1 MNIEY
6 RPPMKVNILSDLLD
20 WAKGL
25 LLLSAIVYCLLPWI
39 QGQIGWL
46 FERGFAVFSE
56 RPATAAHWYEKA
68 LEARA
73 FRPAVDVLEPAYA
86 LGVLYRDGRGVPQ
99 DIEVAKRHLRQAAQ
113 GGHGV
118 ARNDLYVLLARGGK
132 PEDWPEALGWLKQA
146 VQAEVPLALCNL
158 GGLHAKGAPGV
169 LHDLVEARSLHERAQ
184 KKDADVCTTQLAI
197 ALEKGLG
204 GPVDLGRAIDLYT
217 RAANAGD
224 KTAMGQLGNMLIEG
238 RGTAKNVDEG
248 RKWLRQGE
256 WLHELADSGDAAAQ
270 FELAEAWYQSG
281 LSDLPPDRRGEA
293 AGLPVGYLKA
303 AAGAGHAQ
311 AMALLGEF
319 FELGIGVEKSASDA
333 EIWYERASAA
343 GEADA
348 TIWLVDH
355 SSGSASVQGRMGDL
369 VERLKTAG
377 SHGHAR
383 AQFKLSEM
391 YRDGLGVAA
400 DAVQSY
406 VWLSIAASMNA
417 TNTEANRDRETA
429 AARLS
434 QAQLAEALERARPL
448 HASIQAAAKIGAKKL
463 DE

>member
-1 MNIEY
+1 MSIES

-46 FERGFAVFSE
+46 FERGFAVFRE

-99 DIEVAKRHLRQAAQ
+99 DIEVAKRYLRRAAQ

-118 ARNDLYVLLARGGK
+118 AQNDLYVLLAKGEK
-132 PEDWPEALGWLKQA
+132 PEDWPEALRWLRLA
-146 VQAEVPLALCNL
+146 VQAEVPLAMCNL
-158 GGLHAKGAPGV
+158 GGLHSKGAPGV
-169 LHDLVEARSLHERAQ
+169 LHDPVEARALHDLAQ
-184 KKDADVCTTQLAI
+184 KEDAGTCTTQLALT
-197 ALEKGLG
+197 LEKGVG
-204 GPVDLGRAIDLYT
+204 GPVDLGRAFELYSL
-217 RAANAGD
+217 AANAGD

-238 RGTAKNVDEG
+238 RGAAKNVDEG

-256 WLHELADSGDAAAQ
+256 WLQELAESGDTAAQ

-281 LSDLPPDRRGEA
+281 LSDLPPERRGQA
-293 AGLPVGYLKA
+293 AGDPVGYLKSAA
-303 AAGAGHAQ
+303 AAGHAR

-319 FELGIGVEKSASDA
+319 FELGVGVEKSVTDA
-333 EIWYERASAA
+333 ETWYERASAA

-355 SSGSASVQGRMGDL
+355 SSRSASVQGRLGDL

-377 SHGHAR
+377 SNGHAR
-383 AQFKLSEM
+383 AQVKLSAM

-406 VWLSIAASMNA
+406 VWLSIAASMSA
-417 TNTEANRDRETA
+417 GNTEANKDREAA

-434 QAQLAEALERARPL
+434 PVQLAEALERARAL
-448 HASIQAAAKIGAKKL
+448 RASIQAAANIGAKN
-463 DE
+463 